1 MEEKKLNEAGYRSQW
16 EYYDRLEST
25 YRQMAEEMH
34 QKKMEVLTEWKQLNR
49 VKEWEDLWKFTL
61 AITVTIG

>member
-34 QKKMEVLTEWKQLNR
+34 QKKMQVLTEWKQLNR
-49 VKEWEDLWKFTL
+49 VKDWEDL
-61 AITVTIG
+61 